1 MYLILL
7 HYKSDLKTVDS
18 FVPEHTRFLQKNYDR
33 GTFLMSGRRIPRT
46 GGVIVARAESVDEL
60 WAIIKEERFY
70 INGVSEYEIIL
81 FSASMT
87 APDLES
93 YKEAIPQ

>member
-18 FVPEHTRFLQKNYDR
+18 FVPEHARFLQKNYEQ
-33 GTFLMSGRRIPRT
+33 GNFLMSGRRIPRT
-46 GGVIVARAESVDEL
+46 GGIIVARAESEEKL
-60 WAIIKEERFY
+60 REIIKEDPFY
-70 INGVSEYEIIL
+70 LNGVSEYEIIP
-81 FSASMT
+81 FIASMT

-93 YKEAIPQ
+93 YKETIST

>member
-7 HYKSDLKTVDS
+7 HYTSDLKTVDS
-18 FVPEHTRFLQKNYDR
+18 LLPEHTRFLQKNYDR

-46 GGVIVARAESVDEL
+46 GGVIVARAENEEKL
-60 WAIIKEERFY
+60 WGIIREDPFY
-70 INGVSEYEIIL
+70 INGVSKYEIIP
-81 FSASMT
+81 FIASMT

-93 YKEAIPQ
+93 YKETIPV